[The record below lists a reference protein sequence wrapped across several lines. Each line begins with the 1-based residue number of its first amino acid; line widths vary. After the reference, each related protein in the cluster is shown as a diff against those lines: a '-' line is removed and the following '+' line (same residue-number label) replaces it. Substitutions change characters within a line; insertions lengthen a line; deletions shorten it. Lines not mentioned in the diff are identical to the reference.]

1 MNDDHPPS
9 SSSSLHT
16 SSSGPRFCD
25 GGRRGRWPGGR
36 AVSESER
43 IASAAVSEE
52 TSERRTNGRSGAER
66 ANDAHLRAV
75 LAVLTLAEL
84 LEVDVSLGVAVVVV
98 AMRPAAA
105 RVVVLVVA
113 RASV

>member
-1 MNDDHPPS
+1 M
-9 SSSSLHT
+9 
-16 SSSGPRFCD
+16 
-25 GGRRGRWPGGR
+25 
-36 AVSESER
+36 SESER

-66 ANDAHLRAV
+66 ANDAHLCAV